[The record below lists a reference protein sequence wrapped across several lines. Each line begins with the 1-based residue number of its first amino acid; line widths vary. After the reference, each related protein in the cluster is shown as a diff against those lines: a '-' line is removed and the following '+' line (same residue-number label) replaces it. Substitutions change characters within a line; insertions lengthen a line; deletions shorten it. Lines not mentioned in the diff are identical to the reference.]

1 MPYGIKTA
9 SAIFQKAIGQ
19 VLGEDM
25 KNMICYQDDI
35 CIGATN
41 ENELKRN
48 AGMTINE
55 KKCVNNCSKISFLVI
70 PFQKKVY
77 HQTKP

>member
-1 MPYGIKTA
+1 MA
-9 SAIFQKAIGQ
+9 R
-19 VLGEDM
+19 
-25 KNMICYQDDI
+25 YQDDI

-41 ENELKRN
+41 ENELKKKTDSALKRLRN

-55 KKCVNNCSKISFLVI
+55 KKKKSLNNSCKISFLVI